1 MLLPATRFTLG
12 VRREVLVA
20 IRDMAGEAVLIA
32 AGGRSILLQIADP
45 AIGHGVARHSDF
57 ASRPLDRL
65 RGTLTYVYAVTFG
78 TPEESAAATRTVNR
92 AHRPV
97 HGQGSAD
104 IPAYSAFT
112 PELQLWVAA
121 TLYDSAVTMHELI
134 YGPPSDAMAD
144 RVYQDYAELGT
155 ALQVPP
161 GMWPRDRAAFRLYW
175 NERIGQL
182 RTDATTRAIAWQ
194 LLRPRSAPVW
204 LRLGMPL
211 GRLLTVGLL
220 PPEVRALFELPWSDA
235 AQRRFNRTV
244 RLIAAV
250 YPALPRRLRHWP
262 KEHYLRSL
270 RASMKPARRSNRPLG

>member
-1 MLLPATRFTLG
+1 M
-12 VRREVLVA
+12 A

-32 AGGRSILLQIADP
+32 AGGRSILLQLADP

-78 TPEESAAATRTVNR
+78 TPEEAAAATRTVNR
-92 AHRPV
+92 AHGPV
-97 HGQGSAD
+97 HGDAGAGR
-104 IPAYSAFT
+104 PAYNAFT

-121 TLYDSAVTMHELI
+121 TLYDSAITMHELI
-134 YGPPSDAMAD
+134 YGPLDDAVAE

-161 GMWPRDRAAFRLYW
+161 EMWPRDRAAFRLYW
-175 NERIGQL
+175 NEHLTRL
-182 RTDATTRAIAWQ
+182 RTDATTRAVAAQ
-194 LLRPRSAPVW
+194 LLHPATGPIW

-220 PPEVRALFELPWSDA
+220 PPEVRALFDLPWSDA
-235 AQRRFNRTV
+235 SQRRFDRTIRV
-244 RLIAAV
+244 IATV

-262 KEHYLRSL
+262 KEHFLRSL
-270 RASMKPARRSNRPLG
+270 RASMETTASLSGAPRLD